1 MHLVL
6 VVEVVVL
13 LRLGCVRLLLLLLLC
28 LLFLLFLLFLFLLLL
43 LLFLLKLVLKLVLNE
58 ALLLQLQVNHTL
70 HLCRK
75 FCRRNARVV
84 HTDWRGRRRGRRC
97 CRRTPGTPQHV

>member
-13 LRLGCVRLLLLLLLC
+13 LCLGCVRLLLLFLC
-28 LLFLLFLLFLFLLLL
+28 LLFLLLL

>member
-13 LRLGCVRLLLLLLLC
+13 LRLGCVRLLLLLLLLFLC
-28 LLFLLFLLFLFLLLL
+28 LLFLLFLLFL

-97 CRRTPGTPQHV
+97 CRRTPCTPQHV

>member
-13 LRLGCVRLLLLLLLC
+13 LRLGCVRLLLLLFLC
-28 LLFLLFLLFLFLLLL
+28 LLFLLLL